1 MVMKKLLTEWRKY
14 LREGDEGDLEFL
26 LLPPGETAQIGDEKG
41 RAPRPGENAILRYR
55 TDHGSYRYVKVVDG
69 QIIAGLQVM
78 SRDLWR
84 GKEPA
89 IATIANVYTHPD
101 FRRQGHAADLL
112 AKAKQSFDK
121 VLHSKDLT
129 STGSRWKS
137 GVES

>member
-1 MVMKKLLTEWRKY
+1 
-14 LREGDEGDLEFL
+14 
-26 LLPPGETAQIGDEKG
+26 
-41 RAPRPGENAILRYR
+41 
-55 TDHGSYRYVKVVDG
+55 
-69 QIIAGLQVM
+69 M